1 MGILDDAIREHLDL
15 KRKHGA
21 RDSEIS
27 EIEDEALGSGDR
39 PDPFAAGELFGQ
51 VSSPGA
57 SPPDAPE
64 QELGPPTPPPDG
76 QEEPPPL
83 EEPTALVEPPGA
95 TSEPPSAEPPEPSFP
110 EPPAEPAPPEG
121 PSAPELP
128 AESES
133 LDELM
138 AREEASAPPGAA
150 DTAVP
155 PPPPSETEAAV
166 RPGGE
171 PASPVEPSEPLPEPP
186 EEPRVEADEVEGGP
200 EPPPPPPPAATEGQR
215 GRAQG
220 RADVPTQEH
229 IPPRK
234 ETGDAAPVPSEP
246 DPPEQGAPQ
255 LYDFETDP
263 GPLEEDGADLGAAP
277 PPAEESDDFEA
288 LGPVDEAEEAEEDLY
303 LDEEESYGEQ
313 RGGTTDFEESEAVEE
328 DYETEVR
335 PAAPAQDDDEGNETE
350 VRPADPKKE
359 EEDDLLSESPE
370 FVDEDTDE
378 GLWFEKGPPKDF
390 DFEDEDD

>member
-39 PDPFAAGELFGQ
+39 PDPFAAGELFGN

-57 SPPDAPE
+57 PAQEAPAE
-64 QELGPPTPPPDG
+64 EL
-76 QEEPPPL
+76 EEPPPG
-83 EEPTALVEPPGA
+83 EEPTALVEPPS
-95 TSEPPSAEPPEPSFP
+95 TPLEPPRAEPPEPSFP
-110 EPPAEPAPPEG
+110 EPPAESESIEDLMAEEEASGPPEG
-121 PSAPELP
+121 
-128 AESES
+128 
-133 LDELM
+133 
-138 AREEASAPPGAA
+138 A
-150 DTAVP
+150 DTSVP
-155 PPPPSETEAAV
+155 PPPPPETEAAA

-171 PASPVEPSEPLPEPP
+171 PASPVEPSESVLESS
-186 EEPRVEADEVEGGP
+186 EEPREEPIDIDLGP

-215 GRAQG
+215 GRALG

-229 IPPRK
+229 IPSRQ
-234 ETGDAAPVPSEP
+234 ETGDAPPVPSEP
-246 DPPEQGAPQ
+246 EPPPEEGGPQ

-263 GPLEEDGADLGAAP
+263 GLVEEGADPGAA

-288 LGPVDEAEEAEEDLY
+288 LGPVDEAEEAGRDIDP
-303 LDEEESYGEQ
+303 DEEEPYGEQ
-313 RGGTTDFEESEAVEE
+313 RGGTTDFEEIEVVEE
-328 DYETEVR
+328 DRETKVR
-335 PAAPAQDDDEGNETE
+335 PAAPPDEDEEGFRTE
-350 VRPADPKKE
+350 VRPADPDDE

-370 FVDEDTDE
+370 FLDKDTDE

-390 DFEDEDD
+390 DFEDEDEDER